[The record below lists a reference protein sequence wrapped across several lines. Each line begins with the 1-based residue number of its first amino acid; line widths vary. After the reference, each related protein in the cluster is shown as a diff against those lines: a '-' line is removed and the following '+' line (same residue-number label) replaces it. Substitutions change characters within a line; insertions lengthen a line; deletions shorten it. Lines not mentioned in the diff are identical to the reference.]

1 MCGKESEYKQLL
13 KIHTYVVQSQHMR
26 LTQTY
31 EMCGQEYKTVDT
43 LQNICVMEL
52 VKLGVY
58 CRFD

>member
-1 MCGKESEYKQLL
+1 MCRKESENKQFLRC
-13 KIHTYVVQSQHMR
+13 TYVVQSQHMR

-52 VKLGVY
+52 VKLT
-58 CRFD
+58 